1 MSFLSSAAPKLA
13 PWKVLLVDD
22 EPDIHDITKLTLSR
36 FRLDGRALTF
46 LHAYSGA
53 EAKEILARETDIA
66 LVFLDV
72 VMEKED
78 SGLEVARWM
87 RKDLDN
93 QFTRI
98 VLRTGQPGQAPEE
111 RVIVDYDINDYKE
124 KTELDRTKLFTTT
137 FAALR
142 AYRDIMKVEEA
153 RRAQLNYREGLERV
167 IAASA
172 HIFQQRNLKDFAS
185 GLLQQVVAL
194 LRLEQSMLLRLSGA
208 SVITGETEY
217 EILAQIGDLGGDV
230 IGPELIAQLDDAR
243 RNRISRLHGDTYVG
257 FFPNISGKAS
267 LLVLKGV
274 EEISDIDAQLLEV
287 FCSGVAIAFD
297 NILLTQEITDTQAEL
312 ILRLGDVVESRSNE
326 AGNHVRR
333 MSQVCHLLAQASGM
347 PEDETAVLMHAAPMH
362 DIGKIATPDAVLLK
376 PGKLDAAEWEI
387 MKQHPTVGL
396 SILDGSS
403 RPILKAAAVIAHQH
417 HEKFDGSGYPQGLK
431 GHDIHLYARIV
442 AVADVFDA
450 LSHKR
455 CYKDAWPMEQVTGPP
470 ARSGGPPPRSG
481 VCRAADREY
490 RQGGRDQPPLA
501 GLGVRPRFCC
511 SGVDPGVQPRCA
523 ATNSTGVGPAN
534 RKTGVRP
541 LRRRAF
547 PCAGCAETAGDS
559 AAPAPARSPPSPSRP
574 AARSPGCTGYARP
587 ARCRRC
593 RAAS

>member
-36 FRLDGRALTF
+36 FRLDGRGLTF
-46 LHAYSGA
+46 LHAYTG
-53 EAKEILARETDIA
+53 EQAKEVLAREKDIA

-72 VMEKED
+72 VMERED

-87 RKDLDN
+87 RQELDN

-142 AYRDIMKVEEA
+142 AYRDIMKVEDA
-153 RRAQLNYREGLERV
+153 RRVQLTYREGLERV
-167 IAASA
+167 IAASG
-172 HIFQQRNLKDFAS
+172 HLFRQRNLKDFAS

-194 LRLEQSMLLRLSGA
+194 LRLEQSMLLRVAGA
-208 SVITGETEY
+208 SVITGESQY
-217 EILAQIGDLGGDV
+217 EVLAQIGDLCTNE
-230 IGPELIAQLDDAR
+230 IGPELVAQLDEAR
-243 RNRISRLHGDTYVG
+243 HNRISKLHGDTYVG
-257 FFPNISGKAS
+257 YFPNNSGKAS

-274 EEISDIDAQLLEV
+274 DEISEIDVQLLDV

-297 NILLTQEITDTQAEL
+297 NILLNQEITDTQAEL

-333 MSQVCHLLAQASGM
+333 MAQVCHLLAQESGM
-347 PEDETAVLMHAAPMH
+347 SDDETAVLMHAAPMH

-376 PGKLDAAEWEI
+376 PGRLTPEEWEI

-396 SILDGSS
+396 QILDGSQ

-417 HEKFDGSGYPQGLK
+417 HEKWDGSGYPQGLK
-431 GHDIHLYARIV
+431 AEQIHPYARIV

-450 LSHKR
+450 LSHER
-455 CYKDAWPMEQVTGPP
+455 CYKEAWPVERVRDYLREVAGHHLDPHY
-470 ARSGGPPPRSG
+470 
-481 VCRAADREY
+481 VDILIKNIDKAAEI
-490 RQGGRDQPPLA
+490 
-501 GLGVRPRFCC
+501 
-511 SGVDPGVQPRCA
+511 
-523 ATNSTGVGPAN
+523 N
-534 RKTGVRP
+534 RLWP
-541 LRRRAF
+541 
-547 PCAGCAETAGDS
+547 D
-559 AAPAPARSPPSPSRP
+559 
-574 AARSPGCTGYARP
+574 
-587 ARCRRC
+587 
-593 RAAS
+593 

>member
-1 MSFLSSAAPKLA
+1 MSFLSSALPKLA

-22 EPDIHDITKLTLSR
+22 EPDIHDVTKLTLAR
-36 FRLDGRALTF
+36 FRLDDRALCF
-46 LHAYSGA
+46 LHAYTGA
-53 EAKEILARETDIA
+53 EAKHILARETDIA

-87 RKDLDN
+87 RKELGN

-153 RRAQLNYREGLERV
+153 RLAAVNYREGLERV

-194 LRLEQSMLLRLSGA
+194 LHLEQSMLLRLSGA

-217 EILAQIGDLGGDV
+217 EILAQIGDIDTDG
-230 IGPELIAQLDDAR
+230 IGPELIAQLDEAR
-243 RNRISRLHGDTYVG
+243 HNRISRLHGDTYVG
-257 FFPNISGKAS
+257 FFPHDSGKTS

-274 EEISDIDAQLLEV
+274 DGISDIDAQLLAV

-297 NILLTQEITDTQAEL
+297 NILLNQEITDTQAEL

-333 MSQVCHLLAQASGM
+333 MAQVCHLLAQASGM
-347 PEDETAVLMHAAPMH
+347 PDDETAVLMHAAPMH

-376 PGKLDAAEWEI
+376 PGKLTAEEWEI
-387 MKQHPTVGL
+387 MKQHPAVGL
-396 SILDGSS
+396 SILEGSS

-431 GHDIHLYARIV
+431 GYDIHRYARIV

-455 CYKDAWPMEQVTGPP
+455 CYKDAWPIEQVT
-470 ARSGGPPPRSG
+470 AHL
-481 VCRAADREY
+481 
-490 RQGGRDQPPLA
+490 RDVA
-501 GLGVRPRFCC
+501 GHHL
-511 SGVDPGVQPRCA
+511 DPQYVELLI
-523 ATNSTGVGPAN
+523 AN
-534 RKTGVRP
+534 MDKA
-541 LRRRAF
+541 LDINRRW
-547 PCAGCAETAGDS
+547 PD
-559 AAPAPARSPPSPSRP
+559 
-574 AARSPGCTGYARP
+574 
-587 ARCRRC
+587 
-593 RAAS
+593 

>member
-36 FRLDGRALTF
+36 FRLDGRGLSF

-53 EAKEILARETDIA
+53 EAKEILARESDIA

-72 VMEKED
+72 VMERED

-87 RKDLDN
+87 RQELDN

-153 RRAQLNYREGLERV
+153 RRVQLTYREGLERV

-194 LRLEQSMLLRLSGA
+194 LRLEQSMLLRVAGA
-208 SVITGETEY
+208 SVITGESRY
-217 EILAQIGDLGGDV
+217 EILARIGDMGESD
-230 IGPELIAQLDDAR
+230 IGPELVAQLDDAR
-243 RNRISRLHGDTYVG
+243 HNRISRLHGDTYVG
-257 FFPNISGKAS
+257 YFPNSSGKAS

-274 EEISDIDAQLLEV
+274 EEISEIDVQLLDV

-297 NILLTQEITDTQAEL
+297 NILLNQEITDTQAEL

-333 MSQVCHLLAQASGM
+333 MAQVCHMLAQESGM
-347 PEDETAVLMHAAPMH
+347 SEDETAVLMHAAPMH

-376 PGKLDAAEWEI
+376 PGRLTPEEWEV

-396 SILDGSS
+396 QILDGSQ

-417 HEKFDGSGYPQGLK
+417 HEKWDGSGYPQGLI
-431 GHDIHLYARIV
+431 GEQIHPYARIV

-450 LSHKR
+450 LTHER
-455 CYKDAWPMEQVTGPP
+455 CYKQAWPIGQVRDYLREVAGQHLDPHYVDILI
-470 ARSGGPPPRSG
+470 RNIDK
-481 VCRAADREY
+481 ADEI
-490 RQGGRDQPPLA
+490 
-501 GLGVRPRFCC
+501 
-511 SGVDPGVQPRCA
+511 
-523 ATNSTGVGPAN
+523 N
-534 RKTGVRP
+534 RRWP
-541 LRRRAF
+541 
-547 PCAGCAETAGDS
+547 D
-559 AAPAPARSPPSPSRP
+559 
-574 AARSPGCTGYARP
+574 
-587 ARCRRC
+587 
-593 RAAS
+593 

>member
-1 MSFLSSAAPKLA
+1 MAFLSSAAPKLA

-36 FRLDGRALTF
+36 FRLDGRAISF
-46 LHAYSGA
+46 LHAYTGD
-53 EAKEILARETDIA
+53 EARAILAREQDIA

-72 VMEKED
+72 VMERED

-87 RKDLDN
+87 RQELDN

-167 IAASA
+167 IEASS
-172 HIFQQRNLKDFAS
+172 HIFKQRNLKDFAG

-194 LRLEQSMLLRLSGA
+194 LRLEQSILLRVAGA
-208 SVITGETEY
+208 SVITGESQY
-217 EILAQIGDLGGDV
+217 EILAQIGDIGGDI
-230 IGPELIAQLDDAR
+230 IGPELVAQLDEAR
-243 RNRISRLHGDTYVG
+243 ANRISKLHGDTYVG
-257 FFPNISGKAS
+257 YFPNNSGKAS

-274 EEISDIDAQLLEV
+274 DEISEIDAQLLEV

-297 NILLTQEITDTQAEL
+297 NILLNQEITDTQAEL

-333 MSQVCHLLAQASGM
+333 MSQICQLLARASGM
-347 PEDETAVLMHAAPMH
+347 PDDETAVLMHAAPMH
-362 DIGKIATPDAVLLK
+362 DIGKIATPDSVLLK
-376 PGKLDAAEWEI
+376 PGKLTPDEWEI
-387 MKQHPTVGL
+387 MKQHPAVGL
-396 SILDGSS
+396 SILDGSQ

-417 HEKFDGSGYPQGLK
+417 HEKYDGTGYPQGLK
-431 GHDIHLYARIV
+431 GEDIHPYARMV

-455 CYKDAWPMEQVTGPP
+455 CYKDAWPVEKVTEYLRESAGHHLDPRYVELLVRHMDE
-470 ARSGGPPPRSG
+470 AVEINRSWP
-481 VCRAADREY
+481 D
-490 RQGGRDQPPLA
+490 
-501 GLGVRPRFCC
+501 
-511 SGVDPGVQPRCA
+511 
-523 ATNSTGVGPAN
+523 
-534 RKTGVRP
+534 
-541 LRRRAF
+541 
-547 PCAGCAETAGDS
+547 
-559 AAPAPARSPPSPSRP
+559 
-574 AARSPGCTGYARP
+574 
-587 ARCRRC
+587 
-593 RAAS
+593 

>member
-1 MSFLSSAAPKLA
+1 M
-13 PWKVLLVDD
+13 LVDD
-22 EPDIHDITKLTLSR
+22 EPDIHDVTKLTLTR

-53 EAKEILARETDIA
+53 QAKEVLAREKDIA

-72 VMEKED
+72 VMETED

-87 RKDLDN
+87 RQELDN

-111 RVIVDYDINDYKE
+111 RVIVNYDINDYKE

-153 RRAQLNYREGLERV
+153 RIAQANYREGLERV

-172 HIFQQRNLKDFAS
+172 HIFQQRNLKDFAN

-194 LRLEQSMLLRLSGA
+194 LRLENSMLLRLRAATAIS
-208 SVITGETEY
+208 GETDY
-217 EILAQIGDLGGDV
+217 EVLAQIGDEGNAILTPD
-230 IGPELIAQLDDAR
+230 LLAQLADAQH
-243 RNRISRLHGDTYVG
+243 NRISKLTGDTYVG
-257 FFPNISGKAS
+257 YFPNASGKVS

-274 EEISDIDAQLLEV
+274 EEISEIDAKLLEV

-333 MSQVCHLLAQASGM
+333 MSEICHLLATESGM
-347 PEDETAVLMHAAPMH
+347 PEEETAVLKHAAPMH

-387 MKQHPTVGL
+387 MKQHPAVGL
-396 SILDGSS
+396 SILDGSQ

-417 HEKFDGSGYPQGLK
+417 HEKYDGSGYPQGLK
-431 GHDIHLYARIV
+431 GEDIHLYARIV

-450 LSHKR
+450 LMHKR
-455 CYKDAWPMEQVTGPP
+455 CYKDAWPVQQVVSHLREVAGTHLD
-470 ARSGGPPPRSG
+470 PRY
-481 VCRAADREY
+481 VEVLVNNIDKALAINDR
-490 RQGGRDQPPLA
+490 
-501 GLGVRPRFCC
+501 
-511 SGVDPGVQPRCA
+511 
-523 ATNSTGVGPAN
+523 
-534 RKTGVRP
+534 
-541 LRRRAF
+541 F
-547 PCAGCAETAGDS
+547 PD
-559 AAPAPARSPPSPSRP
+559 
-574 AARSPGCTGYARP
+574 
-587 ARCRRC
+587 
-593 RAAS
+593 

>member
-1 MSFLSSAAPKLA
+1 MAFLSSAAPKLA

-36 FRLDGRALTF
+36 FRLDERSLTF

-93 QFTRI
+93 QFSRI

-167 IAASA
+167 IAASS

-217 EILAQIGDLGGDV
+217 EILAQIGDFGKDV
-230 IGPELIAQLDDAR
+230 ICPQLIAQLDDAR
-243 RNRISRLHGDTYVG
+243 RNRISRLQGDTYVG
-257 FFPNISGKAS
+257 YFPNRSGKAS

-297 NILLTQEITDTQAEL
+297 NILLNQEITDTQAEL
-312 ILRLGDVVESRSNE
+312 ILRLGDVVESRSHE

-333 MSQVCHLLAQASGM
+333 MAQVCHLLAQASGL
-347 PEDETAVLMHAAPMH
+347 PEDETAALMHAAPMH
-362 DIGKIATPDAVLLK
+362 DIGKISTPDAVLLK
-376 PGKLDAAEWEI
+376 PGKLTDEEWEI

-431 GHDIHLYARIV
+431 GYDIHRYARIV

-455 CYKDAWPMEQVTGPP
+455 CYKEAWPIDKVTAHLREVAGHHLDPEY
-470 ARSGGPPPRSG
+470 
-481 VCRAADREY
+481 VELLIENIDKAAEI
-490 RQGGRDQPPLA
+490 
-501 GLGVRPRFCC
+501 
-511 SGVDPGVQPRCA
+511 
-523 ATNSTGVGPAN
+523 N
-534 RKTGVRP
+534 RRWP
-541 LRRRAF
+541 
-547 PCAGCAETAGDS
+547 D
-559 AAPAPARSPPSPSRP
+559 
-574 AARSPGCTGYARP
+574 
-587 ARCRRC
+587 
-593 RAAS
+593 

>member
-36 FRLDGRALTF
+36 FRLDGRALSF
-46 LHAYSGA
+46 VHAYSGA
-53 EAKEILARETDIA
+53 EAKEVLQREKDIA

-87 RKDLDN
+87 RQDLDN

-153 RRAQLNYREGLERV
+153 RRLQMTYREGLERV
-167 IAASA
+167 IDASA

-194 LRLEQSMLLRLSGA
+194 LRLEQSMLVRLRGA
-208 SVITGETEY
+208 SMITGEQEY
-217 EILAQIGDLGGDV
+217 EVLAQIGDMDGALVEPGM
-230 IGPELIAQLDDAR
+230 LAQLDEAR
-243 RNRISRLHGDTYVG
+243 SNRISKVAGDTYIG
-257 FFPNISGKAS
+257 YFPNSSGKS
-267 LLVLKGV
+267 TLLILKGV
-274 EEISDIDAQLLEV
+274 EEISELDEQLLKI

-333 MSQVCHLLAQASGM
+333 MSQVCHLLAQKAGM

-376 PGKLDAAEWEI
+376 PGKLTEEEWVI
-387 MKQHPTVGL
+387 MRQHPEVGL
-396 SILDGSS
+396 SILDGSQ

-417 HEKFDGSGYPQGLK
+417 HEKYDGSGYPQGLK
-431 GHDIHLYARIV
+431 GQDIHEYARIV

-450 LSHKR
+450 LMHKR
-455 CYKDAWPMEQVTGPP
+455 VYKDAWPIEQVV
-470 ARSGGPPPRSG
+470 SHL
-481 VCRAADREY
+481 REV
-490 RQGGRDQPPLA
+490 A
-501 GLGVRPRFCC
+501 GKHLDPKY
-511 SGVDPGVQPRCA
+511 VDLLI
-523 ATNSTGVGPAN
+523 AN
-534 RKTGVRP
+534 LDDAVAINNK
-541 LRRRAF
+541 F
-547 PCAGCAETAGDS
+547 PD
-559 AAPAPARSPPSPSRP
+559 
-574 AARSPGCTGYARP
+574 
-587 ARCRRC
+587 
-593 RAAS
+593 

>member
-1 MSFLSSAAPKLA
+1 MSFLSSGTPKLA

-36 FRLDGRALTF
+36 FRLEGRALSF
-46 LHAYSGA
+46 LHAYNGA
-53 EAKEILARETDIA
+53 EAKEVLAREKDIA

-87 RKDLDN
+87 RQDLDN

-142 AYRDIMKVEEA
+142 AYRDIMKVEDA
-153 RRAQLNYREGLERV
+153 RRVQQNYREGLERV
-167 IAASA
+167 IAASS
-172 HIFQQRNLKDFAS
+172 HIFQQRSLKDFAS

-194 LRLEQSMLLRLSGA
+194 LRLEQSMLLRLKGA
-208 SVITGETEY
+208 SVITGEAQY
-217 EILAQIGDLGGDV
+217 EVLAKIGDIDSEV
-230 IGPELIAQLDDAR
+230 IGPELIAQLDEAR
-243 RNRISRLHGDTYVG
+243 SNRISKLHGDTYVG
-257 FFPNISGKAS
+257 YFPNSSGKAS

-274 EEISDIDAQLLEV
+274 EEISEIDAQLLEV
-287 FCSGVAIAFD
+287 FCKGVAIAFD
-297 NILLTQEITDTQAEL
+297 NILLNQEITDTQAEL

-333 MSQVCHLLAQASGM
+333 MSQVCHLLAHESGLSD
-347 PEDETAVLMHAAPMH
+347 DETAVLMHAAPMH
-362 DIGKIATPDAVLLK
+362 DVGKIATPDAVLLK
-376 PGKLDAAEWEI
+376 PGKLTPEEWEV

-396 SILDGSS
+396 QILDGSQ

-431 GHDIHLYARIV
+431 GEQIHPYARIV

-450 LSHKR
+450 LSHAR
-455 CYKDAWPMEQVTGPP
+455 CYKEAWPIDKVIEHL
-470 ARSGGPPPRSG
+470 
-481 VCRAADREY
+481 REV
-490 RQGGRDQPPLA
+490 A
-501 GLGVRPRFCC
+501 GHHL
-511 SGVDPGVQPRCA
+511 DPHYVNLLIKNIDKA
-523 ATNSTGVGPAN
+523 VEIN
-534 RKTGVRP
+534 RNWP
-541 LRRRAF
+541 
-547 PCAGCAETAGDS
+547 D
-559 AAPAPARSPPSPSRP
+559 
-574 AARSPGCTGYARP
+574 
-587 ARCRRC
+587 
-593 RAAS
+593 

>member
-1 MSFLSSAAPKLA
+1 MSFLSSASPKLP

-36 FRLDGRALTF
+36 FRLEGRSLSF
-46 LHAYSGA
+46 VHAYSGA
-53 EAKEILARETDIA
+53 EAKEVLAREQGIA

-87 RKDLDN
+87 REDLNN

-111 RVIVDYDINDYKE
+111 RVIVNYDINDYKE

-153 RRAQLNYREGLERV
+153 RQAQLNYREGLERV

-172 HIFQQRNLKDFAS
+172 HIFKQRNLKDFAG

-194 LRLEQSMLLRLSGA
+194 LRLENSMLLRLRAASAISG
-208 SVITGETEY
+208 ENEY
-217 EILAQIGDLGGDV
+217 EILAQIGELDGGDN
-230 IGPELIAQLDDAR
+230 ILSPELLAQLDHVKS
-243 RNRISRLHGDTYVG
+243 NRISQLNGDTYVG
-257 FFPNISGKAS
+257 YFPNNSGKVS

-274 EEISDIDAQLLEV
+274 EEISEIDAKLLEV

-333 MSQVCHLLAQASGM
+333 MAEVCHLLAQASGM
-347 PEDETAVLMHAAPMH
+347 SDDETAVLRHAAPMH
-362 DIGKIATPDAVLLK
+362 DIGKIATPDSVLLK
-376 PGKLDAAEWEI
+376 PGKLDPAEWEI
-387 MKQHPTVGL
+387 MKQHPAVGL
-396 SILDGSS
+396 SILDGSQ

-417 HEKFDGSGYPQGLK
+417 HEKFDGSGYPQGLV
-431 GHDIHLYARIV
+431 GHNIHLYARIV

-450 LSHKR
+450 LMHKR
-455 CYKDAWPMEQVTGPP
+455 CYKDAWPVEKVVGHL
-470 ARSGGPPPRSG
+470 REVSGQHLDP
-481 VCRAADREY
+481 VYVELLINNI
-490 RQGGRDQPPLA
+490 DQALA
-501 GLGVRPRFCC
+501 INERFP
-511 SGVDPGVQPRCA
+511 D
-523 ATNSTGVGPAN
+523 
-534 RKTGVRP
+534 
-541 LRRRAF
+541 
-547 PCAGCAETAGDS
+547 
-559 AAPAPARSPPSPSRP
+559 
-574 AARSPGCTGYARP
+574 
-587 ARCRRC
+587 
-593 RAAS
+593 

>member
-1 MSFLSSAAPKLA
+1 MSFLSPAAPKLA

-36 FRLDGRALTF
+36 FRLDGRALSF
-46 LHAYSGA
+46 VHAYNGA
-53 EAKEILARETDIA
+53 EAKEVLAREPDIA

-87 RKDLDN
+87 RQELDN

-153 RRAQLNYREGLERV
+153 RRAQHNYREGLERV

-172 HIFQQRNLKDFAS
+172 HIFKQRNLKDFAS

-194 LRLEQSMLLRLSGA
+194 LRLEQSMLLRVSGA
-208 SVITGETEY
+208 SLITGQSQY

-230 IGPELIAQLDDAR
+230 ISPDLIAQLDDAR
-243 RNRISRLHGDTYVG
+243 HNRISKLHGDTYVG
-257 FFPNISGKAS
+257 YFPNSSGKAS

-274 EEISDIDAQLLEV
+274 EEVSEIDAQLLEV

-297 NILLTQEITDTQAEL
+297 NILLNQEITDTQAEL

-333 MSQVCHLLAQASGM
+333 MAQVCHLLAQQSGM
-347 PEDETAVLMHAAPMH
+347 SDDETAVLMHAAPMH

-376 PGKLDAAEWEI
+376 PGRLTPEEWEI

-396 SILDGSS
+396 QILDGSS

-431 GHDIHLYARIV
+431 GEQIHPYARIV

-450 LSHKR
+450 LSHAR
-455 CYKDAWPMEQVTGPP
+455 CYKEAWPVQQVT
-470 ARSGGPPPRSG
+470 
-481 VCRAADREY
+481 DYLREV
-490 RQGGRDQPPLA
+490 A
-501 GLGVRPRFCC
+501 GQHL
-511 SGVDPGVQPRCA
+511 DPVYVKLLIENMDKA
-523 ATNSTGVGPAN
+523 VEIN
-534 RKTGVRP
+534 RNWP
-541 LRRRAF
+541 
-547 PCAGCAETAGDS
+547 D
-559 AAPAPARSPPSPSRP
+559 
-574 AARSPGCTGYARP
+574 
-587 ARCRRC
+587 
-593 RAAS
+593 

>member
-1 MSFLSSAAPKLA
+1 MPFLPSSAPRLA

-36 FRLDGRALTF
+36 FRLDGRALEF
-46 LHAYSGA
+46 LHAYTGA
-53 EAKEILARETDIA
+53 EAKEMLTFEKDIA

-72 VMEKED
+72 VMEQED

-87 RKDLDN
+87 REDLGN

-111 RVIVDYDINDYKE
+111 RVIVNYDINDYKE

-153 RRAQLNYREGLERV
+153 RRVQLSYREGLERV

-194 LRLEQSMLLRLSGA
+194 LRLEQSILLRLAGA
-208 SVITGETEY
+208 SVITGESEY
-217 EILAQIGDLGGDV
+217 EVLAQIGDIDDDLL
-230 IGPELIAQLDDAR
+230 GPEMMAQLDDAR

-257 FFPNISGKAS
+257 YFPNRSGKAS

-274 EEISDIDAQLLEV
+274 AEISEIDTQLLEV

-312 ILRLGDVVESRSNE
+312 IMRLGDVVESRSSE

-333 MSQVCHLLAQASGM
+333 MSQVCHLLAQASGL
-347 PEDETAVLMHAAPMH
+347 PKDETAVLMHAAPMH

-387 MKQHPTVGL
+387 MKKHPEVGL

-417 HEKFDGSGYPQGLK
+417 HEKYDGSGYPQGLR
-431 GHDIHLYARIV
+431 GSDIHRYARIV

-455 CYKDAWPMEQVTGPP
+455 CYKEAWPIAQVT
-470 ARSGGPPPRSG
+470 AHLREVSGKHL
-481 VCRAADREY
+481 D
-490 RQGGRDQPPLA
+490 PLYVELLIKHMDEA
-501 GLGVRPRFCC
+501 IEINERFP
-511 SGVDPGVQPRCA
+511 D
-523 ATNSTGVGPAN
+523 
-534 RKTGVRP
+534 
-541 LRRRAF
+541 
-547 PCAGCAETAGDS
+547 
-559 AAPAPARSPPSPSRP
+559 
-574 AARSPGCTGYARP
+574 
-587 ARCRRC
+587 
-593 RAAS
+593 

>member
-1 MSFLSSAAPKLA
+1 MPFLAANAPRLA

-22 EPDIHDITKLTLSR
+22 EPDIHDITKLTLQR

-46 LHAYSGA
+46 LHAYNGD
-53 EAKEILARETDIA
+53 EAKDILARESDIA

-72 VMEKED
+72 VMERED

-87 RKDLDN
+87 REDLNN

-111 RVIVDYDINDYKE
+111 RVIVNYDINDYKE

-153 RRAQLNYREGLERV
+153 RRVQLSYREGLERV
-167 IAASA
+167 IAASS
-172 HIFQQRNLKDFAS
+172 HIFQQRSLKDFAS

-194 LRLEQSMLLRLSGA
+194 LRLEQSMLLRLAGA
-208 SVITGETEY
+208 SVITGESEY
-217 EILAQIGDLGGDV
+217 EVLAQIGDIGEDMF
-230 IGPELIAQLDDAR
+230 GPELMAQLDEAR
-243 RNRISRLHGDTYVG
+243 SNRISRLHGDTYVG
-257 FFPNISGKAS
+257 YFPNSSGKAS

-274 EEISDIDAQLLEV
+274 EEISEIDAKLLEV

-333 MSQVCHLLAQASGM
+333 MAQVCHLLAEASGL

-376 PGKLDAAEWEI
+376 PGKLTPEEWEI
-387 MKQHPTVGL
+387 MKQHPEVGL
-396 SILDGSS
+396 SILDGSQ

-417 HEKFDGSGYPQGLK
+417 HEKYDGSGYPQGLK
-431 GHDIHLYARIV
+431 GSDIHRYARIV

-455 CYKDAWPMEQVTGPP
+455 CYKEAWPIDEVVMHLREVSGKHLDPLYVELLIKNM
-470 ARSGGPPPRSG
+470 ARAIEINQRWP
-481 VCRAADREY
+481 D
-490 RQGGRDQPPLA
+490 
-501 GLGVRPRFCC
+501 
-511 SGVDPGVQPRCA
+511 
-523 ATNSTGVGPAN
+523 
-534 RKTGVRP
+534 
-541 LRRRAF
+541 
-547 PCAGCAETAGDS
+547 
-559 AAPAPARSPPSPSRP
+559 
-574 AARSPGCTGYARP
+574 
-587 ARCRRC
+587 
-593 RAAS
+593 

>member
-1 MSFLSSAAPKLA
+1 MSFLSSAAPKVV

-22 EPDIHDITKLTLSR
+22 EPDIHDVTKLTLTR
-36 FRLDGRALTF
+36 FRLDERPLSF

-53 EAKEILARETDIA
+53 QAKEILARETDIA

-72 VMEKED
+72 VMERED

-153 RRAQLNYREGLERV
+153 RRAQTTYREGLERV
-167 IAASA
+167 IAAST

-194 LRLEQSMLLRLSGA
+194 LRLEKSMLLRLCGA
-208 SVITGETEY
+208 SGIAGESKY
-217 EILAQIGDLGGDV
+217 EVLAQIGECSSDV
-230 IGPELIAQLDDAR
+230 ISPELIAQLDEAR
-243 RNRISRLHGDTYVG
+243 HNRISRLHGDTYVG
-257 FFPNISGKAS
+257 YFPNASGKAS
-267 LLVLKGV
+267 LLVLQGV
-274 EEISDIDAQLLEV
+274 EEISDIDSQLLEV
-287 FCSGVAIAFD
+287 FCSGVAVAFD
-297 NILLTQEITDTQAEL
+297 NILLNLEITDTQAEL
-312 ILRLGDVVESRSNE
+312 ILRLGDVVESRSHE

-333 MSQVCHLLAQASGM
+333 MSQVCHLLAQASGL

-362 DIGKIATPDAVLLK
+362 DIGKISTPDAVLLK
-376 PGKLDAAEWEI
+376 PGKLTPEEWEI

-396 SILDGSS
+396 SILDGST

-417 HEKFDGSGYPQGLK
+417 HEKYDGSGYPQGLK
-431 GHDIHLYARIV
+431 GENIHRYARIV

-450 LSHKR
+450 LCHKR
-455 CYKDAWPMEQVTGPP
+455 CYKDAWPVAKVTEHL
-470 ARSGGPPPRSG
+470 
-481 VCRAADREY
+481 REV
-490 RQGGRDQPPLA
+490 A
-501 GLGVRPRFCC
+501 GHHL
-511 SGVDPGVQPRCA
+511 DPQYVELLIKNIDKAVAINEAWP
-523 ATNSTGVGPAN
+523 
-534 RKTGVRP
+534 
-541 LRRRAF
+541 
-547 PCAGCAETAGDS
+547 D
-559 AAPAPARSPPSPSRP
+559 
-574 AARSPGCTGYARP
+574 
-587 ARCRRC
+587 
-593 RAAS
+593 

>member
-1 MSFLSSAAPKLA
+1 MSFLSSTAPKLA

-22 EPDIHDITKLTLSR
+22 EPDIHDVTKLTLAR
-36 FRLDGRALTF
+36 FRLDDRALCF
-46 LHAYSGA
+46 LHAYTGA
-53 EAKEILARETDIA
+53 EAKRILARETDIA

-87 RKDLDN
+87 RKELGN

-153 RRAQLNYREGLERV
+153 RLAAVHYRDGLERV

-172 HIFQQRNLKDFAS
+172 HIFQQRKLKDFAS

-194 LRLEQSMLLRLSGA
+194 LHLEQSMLLRLSAA
-208 SVITGETEY
+208 SVITGEAEY
-217 EILAQIGDLGGDV
+217 EILAQIGDIDSDV
-230 IGPELIAQLDDAR
+230 IGPELVARLDEAR
-243 RNRISRLHGDTYVG
+243 HNRISRLHGDTYVG
-257 FFPNISGKAS
+257 FFPNNSGKAS

-274 EEISDIDAQLLEV
+274 EEISAIDAQLLEV

-297 NILLTQEITDTQAEL
+297 NILLNQEITDTQAEL

-333 MSQVCHLLAQASGM
+333 MAQVCFLLAQASGL
-347 PEDETAVLMHAAPMH
+347 PEDETTVLMHAAPMH
-362 DIGKIATPDAVLLK
+362 DIGKIATPDSVLLK
-376 PGKLDAAEWEI
+376 PGKLTAEEWEI
-387 MKQHPTVGL
+387 MKQHPAVGL
-396 SILDGSS
+396 SILEGSS

-431 GHDIHLYARIV
+431 GYDIHRYARIV

-455 CYKDAWPMEQVTGPP
+455 CYKDAWPIKQVT
-470 ARSGGPPPRSG
+470 AHL
-481 VCRAADREY
+481 
-490 RQGGRDQPPLA
+490 RDVA
-501 GLGVRPRFCC
+501 GSHL
-511 SGVDPGVQPRCA
+511 DPQYVELLIDNMDKA
-523 ATNSTGVGPAN
+523 LDIN
-534 RKTGVRP
+534 RRWP
-541 LRRRAF
+541 
-547 PCAGCAETAGDS
+547 D
-559 AAPAPARSPPSPSRP
+559 
-574 AARSPGCTGYARP
+574 
-587 ARCRRC
+587 
-593 RAAS
+593 

>member
-1 MSFLSSAAPKLA
+1 MSFLSSSTPKLA

-36 FRLDGRALTF
+36 FRLDGRPLSF
-46 LHAYSGA
+46 LHAYSGD
-53 EAKEILARETDIA
+53 EAKQVLLRETDIA

-87 RKDLDN
+87 RQDQDN

-111 RVIVDYDINDYKE
+111 RVIVNYDINDYKE

-153 RRAQLNYREGLERV
+153 RRVQANYREGLERV

-172 HIFQQRNLKDFAS
+172 HIFQQRNLKDFAN

-194 LRLEQSMLLRLSGA
+194 LRLDKSILLRLRGA

-217 EILAQIGDLGGDV
+217 EVLAQIGAIDDNPML
-230 IGPELIAQLDDAR
+230 GPELLAQLDHAR
-243 RNRISRLHGDTYVG
+243 SNRISHLTGDTYVG
-257 FFPNISGKAS
+257 YFPNSSGKAS
-267 LLVLKGV
+267 LLVLRGV
-274 EEISDIDAQLLEV
+274 EQISDIDAQLLEV

-312 ILRLGDVVESRSNE
+312 IMRLGDVVESRSNE

-333 MSQVCHLLAQASGM
+333 MSEICHLLATGGGL
-347 PEDETAVLMHAAPMH
+347 PDDERAVLKHAAPMH

-376 PGKLDAAEWEI
+376 PGKLDPAEWEI
-387 MKQHPTVGL
+387 MKKHPEVGL

-417 HEKFDGSGYPQGLK
+417 HEKFDGSGYPQGLS
-431 GHDIHLYARIV
+431 GDQIHVYARIV

-450 LSHKR
+450 LMHKR
-455 CYKDAWPMEQVTGPP
+455 CYKEAWPVENVMGHLKEVAGHHLDPFYVDVLIQNM
-470 ARSGGPPPRSG
+470 
-481 VCRAADREY
+481 
-490 RQGGRDQPPLA
+490 DQALEIIS
-501 GLGVRPRFCC
+501 RFP
-511 SGVDPGVQPRCA
+511 D
-523 ATNSTGVGPAN
+523 
-534 RKTGVRP
+534 
-541 LRRRAF
+541 
-547 PCAGCAETAGDS
+547 
-559 AAPAPARSPPSPSRP
+559 
-574 AARSPGCTGYARP
+574 
-587 ARCRRC
+587 
-593 RAAS
+593 

>member
-22 EPDIHDITKLTLSR
+22 EPDIHDVTKLTLSR
-36 FRLDGRALTF
+36 FRLDERALTF
-46 LHAYSGA
+46 LHAYSAA
-53 EAKEILARETDIA
+53 EAKDILARESDIA

-72 VMEKED
+72 VMERED
-78 SGLEVARWM
+78 SGLEVARWL

-153 RRAQLNYREGLERV
+153 RRAQTTYREGLERV

-194 LRLEQSMLLRLSGA
+194 LRLEKSMLLRLSGA

-217 EILAQIGDLGGDV
+217 EVLAQIGECGSDV
-230 IGPELIAQLDDAR
+230 ISPELIAQLDDAR
-243 RNRISRLHGDTYVG
+243 HNRISRLHGDTYVG
-257 FFPNISGKAS
+257 YFPNVSGKAS
-267 LLVLKGV
+267 LLVLRGV
-274 EEISDIDAQLLEV
+274 EEISEIDAQLLQV

-297 NILLTQEITDTQAEL
+297 NILLNQEITDTQAEL
-312 ILRLGDVVESRSNE
+312 ILRLGDVVESRSHE

-333 MSQVCHLLAQASGM
+333 MAQVCHLLAQASGL

-376 PGKLDAAEWEI
+376 PGKLTPDEWEI

-417 HEKFDGSGYPQGLK
+417 HEKYDGSGYPQGLK
-431 GHDIHLYARIV
+431 GEAIHRYARIV

-455 CYKDAWPMEQVTGPP
+455 CYKEAWPIAQVKEHL
-470 ARSGGPPPRSG
+470 
-481 VCRAADREY
+481 REV
-490 RQGGRDQPPLA
+490 A
-501 GLGVRPRFCC
+501 GHHL
-511 SGVDPGVQPRCA
+511 DPQYVELLI
-523 ATNSTGVGPAN
+523 AN
-534 RKTGVRP
+534 MDKAVEINHRWP
-541 LRRRAF
+541 
-547 PCAGCAETAGDS
+547 D
-559 AAPAPARSPPSPSRP
+559 
-574 AARSPGCTGYARP
+574 
-587 ARCRRC
+587 
-593 RAAS
+593 

>member
-22 EPDIHDITKLTLSR
+22 EPDIHDITKLTLAR
-36 FRLDGRALTF
+36 FRLDGRSLSF
-46 LHAYSGA
+46 LHAYSGE
-53 EAKEILARETDIA
+53 EAKQVLAREKDIA

-72 VMEKED
+72 VMERED

-87 RKDLDN
+87 RQELDN

-142 AYRDIMKVEEA
+142 AYRDIMKVEDS
-153 RRAQLNYREGLERV
+153 RRVQLTYREGLERV

-194 LRLEQSMLLRLSGA
+194 LRLEQSMLLRVTGA
-208 SVITGETEY
+208 SVITGESRY
-217 EILAQIGDLGGDV
+217 EILARIGEMGESD
-230 IGPELIAQLDDAR
+230 IGPELVAQLDEAR
-243 RNRISRLHGDTYVG
+243 HNRISKLHGDTYVG
-257 FFPNISGKAS
+257 YFPNNSGKAS

-274 EEISDIDAQLLEV
+274 DEISEIDVQLLDV

-297 NILLTQEITDTQAEL
+297 NILLNQEITDTQAEL

-333 MSQVCHLLAQASGM
+333 MAQVCHLLAEESGM
-347 PEDETAVLMHAAPMH
+347 SDDETAVLMHAAPMH

-376 PGKLDAAEWEI
+376 PGRLTPEEWEV
-387 MKQHPTVGL
+387 MKLHPTVGL
-396 SILDGSS
+396 QILDGSQ

-417 HEKFDGSGYPQGLK
+417 HEKWDGSGYPQGLK
-431 GHDIHLYARIV
+431 AEQIHPYARIV

-450 LSHKR
+450 LTHER
-455 CYKDAWPMEQVTGPP
+455 CYKEAWPIEQVRDYLREVAGHHLDPHY
-470 ARSGGPPPRSG
+470 
-481 VCRAADREY
+481 VDILIKNIDKAAEI
-490 RQGGRDQPPLA
+490 
-501 GLGVRPRFCC
+501 
-511 SGVDPGVQPRCA
+511 
-523 ATNSTGVGPAN
+523 N
-534 RKTGVRP
+534 RRWP
-541 LRRRAF
+541 
-547 PCAGCAETAGDS
+547 D
-559 AAPAPARSPPSPSRP
+559 
-574 AARSPGCTGYARP
+574 
-587 ARCRRC
+587 
-593 RAAS
+593 

>member
-1 MSFLSSAAPKLA
+1 MSFLSAAAPKLA

-36 FRLDGRALTF
+36 FRLDGRGLSF
-46 LHAYSGA
+46 MHAYSGE
-53 EAKEILARETDIA
+53 EAKQVLAREKDIA

-72 VMEKED
+72 VMERED
-78 SGLEVARWM
+78 SGLEVARWL
-87 RKDLDN
+87 RQDLDN

-142 AYRDIMKVEEA
+142 AYRDIMKVEDA
-153 RRAQLNYREGLERV
+153 RRVQLTYREGLERV
-167 IAASA
+167 IAASS

-194 LRLEQSMLLRLSGA
+194 LRLEQSMLLRVAGA
-208 SVITGETEY
+208 SVITGESRY
-217 EILAQIGDLGGDV
+217 EILARIGEMGESD
-230 IGPELIAQLDDAR
+230 IGPELVAQLDEAR
-243 RNRISRLHGDTYVG
+243 HNRISKLHGDTYVG
-257 FFPNISGKAS
+257 YFPNNSGKAS

-274 EEISDIDAQLLEV
+274 DEISEIDVQLLDV

-297 NILLTQEITDTQAEL
+297 NILLNQEITDTQAEL

-333 MSQVCHLLAQASGM
+333 MAQVCHLLAEESGM
-347 PEDETAVLMHAAPMH
+347 SEDETAVLMHAAPMH

-376 PGKLDAAEWEI
+376 PGRLTPEEWEI

-396 SILDGSS
+396 QILDGSQ

-417 HEKFDGSGYPQGLK
+417 HEKWDGSGYPQGLK
-431 GHDIHLYARIV
+431 GDQIHPYARIV

-450 LSHKR
+450 LTHER
-455 CYKDAWPMEQVTGPP
+455 CYKEAWPIEQVRDYLREVAGHHLDPHY
-470 ARSGGPPPRSG
+470 
-481 VCRAADREY
+481 VDILVKNLDKAD
-490 RQGGRDQPPLA
+490 DI
-501 GLGVRPRFCC
+501 
-511 SGVDPGVQPRCA
+511 
-523 ATNSTGVGPAN
+523 N
-534 RKTGVRP
+534 RRWP
-541 LRRRAF
+541 
-547 PCAGCAETAGDS
+547 D
-559 AAPAPARSPPSPSRP
+559 
-574 AARSPGCTGYARP
+574 
-587 ARCRRC
+587 
-593 RAAS
+593 

>member
-13 PWKVLLVDD
+13 PWKILLVDD

-53 EAKEILARETDIA
+53 EAKQVLERESDIA

-87 RKDLDN
+87 REDLDN

-111 RVIVDYDINDYKE
+111 RVIVNYDINDYKE

-142 AYRDIMKVEEA
+142 AYRDITRVEEA
-153 RRAQLNYREGLERV
+153 RRTQLNYREGLERV

-194 LRLEQSMLLRLSGA
+194 LRLEQSMLLRLSAA
-208 SVITGETEY
+208 SLITGDSEY
-217 EILAQIGDLGGDV
+217 EILARIGDVCGDV
-230 IGPELIAQLDDAR
+230 ISPELIAQLDDAR
-243 RNRISRLHGDTYVG
+243 SNRISRLHGDTYVG
-257 FFPNISGKAS
+257 YFPNSSGKAS
-267 LLVLKGV
+267 LLVLMGV
-274 EEISDIDAQLLEV
+274 EEISEIDAQLLEV

-347 PEDETAVLMHAAPMH
+347 GEDETAVLMHAAPMH

-376 PGKLDAAEWEI
+376 PGKLDAAEWEV

-417 HEKFDGSGYPQGLK
+417 HEKFDGSGYPQGLV
-431 GHDIHLYARIV
+431 GEAIHEYARIV

-455 CYKDAWPMEQVTGPP
+455 CYKEAWPIEQVL
-470 ARSGGPPPRSG
+470 AHLREVSGQHLDPRY
-481 VCRAADREY
+481 VTLLIEHIDEAVEI
-490 RQGGRDQPPLA
+490 
-501 GLGVRPRFCC
+501 
-511 SGVDPGVQPRCA
+511 
-523 ATNSTGVGPAN
+523 N
-534 RKTGVRP
+534 RRWP
-541 LRRRAF
+541 
-547 PCAGCAETAGDS
+547 D
-559 AAPAPARSPPSPSRP
+559 
-574 AARSPGCTGYARP
+574 
-587 ARCRRC
+587 
-593 RAAS
+593 

>member
-1 MSFLSSAAPKLA
+1 MSFLSSATPKLA

-22 EPDIHDITKLTLSR
+22 EPDIHDVTKLTLSR
-36 FRLDGRALTF
+36 FRLDERALTF

-72 VMEKED
+72 VMERED

-153 RRAQLNYREGLERV
+153 RRAQTTYREGLERV

-217 EILAQIGDLGGDV
+217 EILAQIGDLGSDV
-230 IGPELIAQLDDAR
+230 ISPELIAQLDDAR
-243 RNRISRLHGDTYVG
+243 HNRISRLHGNTYVG
-257 FFPNISGKAS
+257 FFPNASGKAS

-274 EEISDIDAQLLEV
+274 EEISDIDAQLLQV

-297 NILLTQEITDTQAEL
+297 NILLNQEITDTQAEL
-312 ILRLGDVVESRSNE
+312 ILRLGDVVESRSHE

-333 MSQVCHLLAQASGM
+333 MAQVCHLLAQASGL

-376 PGKLDAAEWEI
+376 PGKLTPEEWEI

-396 SILDGSS
+396 SILDGST

-417 HEKFDGSGYPQGLK
+417 HEKYDGSGYPQGLR
-431 GHDIHLYARIV
+431 GENIHRYARIV

-450 LSHKR
+450 LSHSR
-455 CYKDAWPMEQVTGPP
+455 CYKDAWPIGQVTEHL
-470 ARSGGPPPRSG
+470 
-481 VCRAADREY
+481 REV
-490 RQGGRDQPPLA
+490 A
-501 GLGVRPRFCC
+501 GHHL
-511 SGVDPGVQPRCA
+511 DPHYVEILI
-523 ATNSTGVGPAN
+523 AN
-534 RKTGVRP
+534 MDKAVEINNRWP
-541 LRRRAF
+541 
-547 PCAGCAETAGDS
+547 D
-559 AAPAPARSPPSPSRP
+559 
-574 AARSPGCTGYARP
+574 
-587 ARCRRC
+587 
-593 RAAS
+593 

>member
-1 MSFLSSAAPKLA
+1 M
-13 PWKVLLVDD
+13 LVDD
-22 EPDIHDITKLTLSR
+22 EPDIHDVTKLTLTR

-53 EAKEILARETDIA
+53 EAKEVLAREKDIA

-72 VMEKED
+72 VMEQED

-87 RKDLDN
+87 RQELNN

-111 RVIVDYDINDYKE
+111 RVIVNYDINDYKE

-153 RRAQLNYREGLERV
+153 RIAQANYREGLERV

-172 HIFQQRNLKDFAS
+172 HIFQQRNLKDFAN

-194 LRLEQSMLLRLSGA
+194 LRLENSMLLRLRAATAISG
-208 SVITGETEY
+208 ENDY
-217 EILAQIGDLGGDV
+217 EVLAQIGDEGNSILT
-230 IGPELIAQLDDAR
+230 PELLNQLHAAQS
-243 RNRISRLHGDTYVG
+243 NRISKLEGDTYVG
-257 FFPNISGKAS
+257 YFPNASGKIS

-274 EEISDIDAQLLEV
+274 EEISEIDAKLLEV

-333 MSQVCHLLAQASGM
+333 MSEICHMLAIESGM
-347 PEDETAVLMHAAPMH
+347 PEEETAVLKHAAPMH

-387 MKQHPTVGL
+387 MKQHPAVGL
-396 SILDGSS
+396 SILDGSQ

-417 HEKFDGSGYPQGLK
+417 HEKYDGSGYPQGLK
-431 GHDIHLYARIV
+431 GKDIHQYARIV

-450 LSHKR
+450 LMHKR
-455 CYKDAWPMEQVTGPP
+455 CYKDAWPVQQVVAHLREVAGKHLDP
-470 ARSGGPPPRSG
+470 AY
-481 VCRAADREY
+481 VEVLVNNIDKALAINDR
-490 RQGGRDQPPLA
+490 
-501 GLGVRPRFCC
+501 
-511 SGVDPGVQPRCA
+511 
-523 ATNSTGVGPAN
+523 
-534 RKTGVRP
+534 
-541 LRRRAF
+541 F
-547 PCAGCAETAGDS
+547 PD
-559 AAPAPARSPPSPSRP
+559 
-574 AARSPGCTGYARP
+574 
-587 ARCRRC
+587 
-593 RAAS
+593 

>member
-1 MSFLSSAAPKLA
+1 MSFLSSATPKLA

-53 EAKEILARETDIA
+53 EAREVLAREKDIA

-72 VMEKED
+72 VMERED

-87 RKDLDN
+87 RQEQGN

-142 AYRDIMKVEEA
+142 AYRDIMKVEDA
-153 RRAQLNYREGLERV
+153 RRVQQNYREGLERV
-167 IAASA
+167 IAASG
-172 HIFQQRNLKDFAS
+172 HLFRQRSLKDFAS

-194 LRLEQSMLLRLSGA
+194 LRLEQSMLLRVAGA
-208 SVITGETEY
+208 SVITGASQY
-217 EILAQIGDLGGDV
+217 EVLARIGEPGIED
-230 IGPELIAQLDDAR
+230 IGPELVAQLDEAR
-243 RNRISRLHGDTYVG
+243 HNRISKLHGDTYVG
-257 FFPNISGKAS
+257 YFPNNSGKAS

-274 EEISDIDAQLLEV
+274 EEISEIDVQLLDV

-297 NILLTQEITDTQAEL
+297 NILLNQEITDTQAEL

-333 MSQVCHLLAQASGM
+333 MAQVCHMLAQASGM

-362 DIGKIATPDAVLLK
+362 DVGKIATPDAVLLK
-376 PGKLDAAEWEI
+376 PGRLTPDEWEV

-396 SILDGSS
+396 QILDGSQ

-417 HEKFDGSGYPQGLK
+417 HEKWDGSGYPQGLK
-431 GHDIHLYARIV
+431 GEQIHPYARIV

-450 LSHKR
+450 LTHER
-455 CYKDAWPMEQVTGPP
+455 CYKEAWPIGQVRDYLREVAGKHLDPHY
-470 ARSGGPPPRSG
+470 
-481 VCRAADREY
+481 VELLIQNIDKADE
-490 RQGGRDQPPLA
+490 
-501 GLGVRPRFCC
+501 V
-511 SGVDPGVQPRCA
+511 
-523 ATNSTGVGPAN
+523 N
-534 RKTGVRP
+534 RLWP
-541 LRRRAF
+541 
-547 PCAGCAETAGDS
+547 D
-559 AAPAPARSPPSPSRP
+559 
-574 AARSPGCTGYARP
+574 
-587 ARCRRC
+587 
-593 RAAS
+593 

>member
-36 FRLDGRALTF
+36 FRLDGRALAF
-46 LHAYSGA
+46 VHAYSGA
-53 EAKEILARETDIA
+53 EAKEVLARESDIA

-72 VMEKED
+72 VMERED

-87 RKDLDN
+87 RQDLDN

-153 RRAQLNYREGLERV
+153 RRTQLTYREGLERV

-194 LRLEQSMLLRLSGA
+194 LRLEQSMLLRVAGA
-208 SVITGETEY
+208 SVITGESRY
-217 EILAQIGDLGGDV
+217 EILARIGEMGESD
-230 IGPELIAQLDDAR
+230 IGPELVAQLDDAR
-243 RNRISRLHGDTYVG
+243 HNRISRLHGDTYVG
-257 FFPNISGKAS
+257 YFPNNSGKAS
-267 LLVLKGV
+267 LLVLRGV
-274 EEISDIDAQLLEV
+274 EEISEIDVQLLDV

-297 NILLTQEITDTQAEL
+297 NILLNQEITDTQAEL

-333 MSQVCHLLAQASGM
+333 MAQVCHLLAQESGM
-347 PEDETAVLMHAAPMH
+347 SDDETAVLMHAAPMH

-376 PGKLDAAEWEI
+376 PGRLTPEEWEV

-396 SILDGSS
+396 QILDGSQ

-417 HEKFDGSGYPQGLK
+417 HEKWDGSGYPQGLK
-431 GHDIHLYARIV
+431 AEQIHPYARIV

-450 LSHKR
+450 LTHAR
-455 CYKDAWPMEQVTGPP
+455 CYKEAWPVEQVRDYLREVAGHHLDPHY
-470 ARSGGPPPRSG
+470 
-481 VCRAADREY
+481 VDILIKNIDKAAE
-490 RQGGRDQPPLA
+490 
-501 GLGVRPRFCC
+501 V
-511 SGVDPGVQPRCA
+511 
-523 ATNSTGVGPAN
+523 N
-534 RKTGVRP
+534 RLWP
-541 LRRRAF
+541 
-547 PCAGCAETAGDS
+547 D
-559 AAPAPARSPPSPSRP
+559 
-574 AARSPGCTGYARP
+574 
-587 ARCRRC
+587 
-593 RAAS
+593 